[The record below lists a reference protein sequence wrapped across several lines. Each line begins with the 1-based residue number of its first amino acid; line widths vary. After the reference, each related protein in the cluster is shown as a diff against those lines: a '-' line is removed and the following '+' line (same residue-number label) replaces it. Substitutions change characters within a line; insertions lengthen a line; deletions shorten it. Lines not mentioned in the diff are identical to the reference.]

1 MKTQSQTACSQG
13 LLSSLFSVSRIK
25 LFLVP
30 GDGDMGGLAFG
41 RQKRAGLSRARDLEE
56 WVLRAEPLWPS
67 PCSLHRPSPLC
78 PGRLFPRG
86 CEEGCTLRAALQSCS
101 SQGPGLRRWR
111 IWLLEYEQ
119 VRPSRPACVTSPA
132 PFAGDSEEED
142 MGLLEVSVSDIK
154 PPAPELGPMPAGLT
168 PQQVCGGVGVPRG
181 WDGGSQPAARGR
193 THLGLEGEAMVSG
206 RVQLGKGPPGTPLD
220 LHHRLDT
227 VDPVGWRCHAR
238 WGGAAPGTLAAQPR
252 GSQSGSCKKNKGIGR
267 NGLQSRESWAASSS
281 ASSEGTLGAPGPPVC
296 PPVTSSDPRVAAG
309 FPGAWLLGGA
319 FLLPEGHIEIRAPVP
334 WDPQW
339 QSHD

>member
-1 MKTQSQTACSQG
+1 M
-13 LLSSLFSVSRIK
+13 LSSLFSASRIK

-181 WDGGSQPAARGR
+181 WDG
-193 THLGLEGEAMVSG
+193 V
-206 RVQLGKGPPGTPLD
+206 K
-220 LHHRLDT
+220 
-227 VDPVGWRCHAR
+227 
-238 WGGAAPGTLAAQPR
+238 
-252 GSQSGSCKKNKGIGR
+252 
-267 NGLQSRESWAASSS
+267 
-281 ASSEGTLGAPGPPVC
+281 
-296 PPVTSSDPRVAAG
+296 
-309 FPGAWLLGGA
+309 
-319 FLLPEGHIEIRAPVP
+319 
-334 WDPQW
+334 
-339 QSHD
+339 